1 MTQGEIEKLTAKT
14 ENIFSEL
21 EIRIMSDIVRRIKE
35 NNFSTAAADWQ
46 VSRLQQ
52 LGMSEKQIREWI
64 QNALE
69 ASDTEMD
76 RIFSDEVYKEYYGHA
91 KAYKLADLQQIPF
104 EKNTFL
110 AQLIEAVKQQLKGE
124 YQNIAG
130 SMGFAIK
137 DPANGRIKSVPLMDY
152 YRSTMDNAVLDIK
165 SGAFD
170 YNTVLNRT
178 IRQMTDSGIRY
189 IEYDSGHR
197 DRVNVAARRAVL
209 TGFRQVQGQIN
220 EQAAADLNTDQYEV
234 SYHVGA
240 RPTHQPWQGKVWTM
254 QQLQEVCGL
263 GEVTGLKG
271 ANCYHDYKPFPPGSV
286 RTYTDE
292 QLARMNKEENTPKEY
307 NGKQYTT
314 YEALQQQRKMERNM
328 RAQRQKIKLL
338 QAGGAD
344 EQDIILA
351 KAKYQGQMQTYRDFS
366 EKMKLPEQKAR
377 IMQDGLR
384 GKFMPTKVEHAKVE
398 KISERKITVKEK
410 QVRQSKFSERFTE
423 LNNGQKDIITARRL
437 MNNLNKTEIGK
448 ETVTYI
454 ADHPE
459 LNINMCYKVDAPE
472 NVFGVQEGNDIYI
485 YATKTATV
493 QKTAETLVH
502 EITHHRYD
510 IGGNQWAEC
519 VCRVQELKHRN
530 NVDKLTENELRDI
543 IKSVKRDYPE
553 YKWR

>member
-35 NNFSTAAADWQ
+35 NNFSTATADWQ

-52 LGMSEKQIREWI
+52 LGMSEKQSREWM
-64 QNALE
+64 QKALK

-197 DRVNVAARRAVL
+197 DRVNVVARRAVL
-209 TGFRQVQGQIN
+209 TGFRQVQGKIN

-398 KISERKITVKEK
+398 KISERKIAVKEK

-423 LNNGQKDIITARRL
+423 LNNGQKDIITVRRL

-448 ETVTYI
+448 ETVAYI

-472 NVFGVQEGNDIYI
+472 NVFGVQEVNDIYI
-485 YATKTATV
+485 YATKTAPV

-530 NVDKLTENELRDI
+530 NVDKLTGNELRDI